1 MDMTSSIVLFFQNF
15 YQMFVDMSFYMVI
28 GLILVGLIH
37 QVLSED
43 WIPKQLGKKGFFSI
57 FKASVFG
64 IPLPICSCGVIPFA
78 VFLKKSG
85 ASIGAIISFLI
96 STPQTG
102 VDSIIATYGMMGPVF
117 AIFRPLAAF
126 VSGIVG
132 GGLIEAASNAW
143 NLDIPSNPT
152 PVTCSHCNPQK
163 EEENCEHHQAEPPT
177 KALDKKTT
185 VASFLRNVFSYA
197 FQEMI
202 QDIALSFLV
211 GVAIAAFITTIIPP
225 NFFSNTMV
233 GNSFLSGIVMIII
246 GLPMY
251 ICSTSSIPIAISL
264 IIAGINPGAAFVF
277 LYVGP
282 ATNIATI
289 ATLQK
294 SLGKKVIILYL
305 CVLVFM
311 ALALGFLLDW
321 IFAWVGTDISQFLLE
336 KHSHIIQ
343 SPYHIA
349 IAIFFML
356 VLIWNLW
363 RRFSS
368 K

>member
-1 MDMTSSIVLFFQNF
+1 MTESFVLFFKNF
-15 YQMFVDMSFYMVI
+15 YQMFVDMSLYMVI
-28 GLILVGLIH
+28 GLLLVGFLH
-37 QVLSED
+37 QVLSEE
-43 WIPKQLGKKGFFSI
+43 WIPKHLGKKGFTSI

-64 IPLPICSCGVIPFA
+64 VPLPICSCGVIPFA

-126 VSGIVG
+126 VSGITG

-143 NLDIPSNPT
+143 NLNIPSNST
-152 PVTCSHCNPQK
+152 PVKCTHCHPQK
-163 EEENCEHHQAEPPT
+163 EEDNCEDSQFMKSRNAPN
-177 KALDKKTT
+177 KKTIAT
-185 VASFLRNVFSYA
+185 SFFRNIFTYA
-197 FQEMI
+197 FQEMV

-211 GVAIAAFITTIIPP
+211 GVAIAALITTIIPP
-225 NFFSNTMV
+225 NFFSNTIV
-233 GNSFLSGIVMIII
+233 GNSLVSGMAMILI

-277 LYVGP
+277 LFVGP
-282 ATNIATI
+282 ATNVATI

-294 SLGKKVIILYL
+294 ALGKKVIGLYL

-321 IFAWVGTDISQFLLE
+321 VFEQVGVNISQFLLE
-336 KHSHIIQ
+336 KHTHIIQ
-343 SPYHIA
+343 SPYYVA

-363 RRFSS
+363 RRFTR

>member
-1 MDMTSSIVLFFQNF
+1 MIESIVLFFKNF
-15 YQMFVDMSFYMVI
+15 YQMFVDMSLYMVI
-28 GLILVGLIH
+28 GLLLVGFLH

-43 WIPKQLGKKGFFSI
+43 WIPKHLGKKGFASI

-64 IPLPICSCGVIPFA
+64 VPLPICSCGVIPFA

-126 VSGIVG
+126 VSGIAG

-143 NLDIPSNPT
+143 NLDIPSNSA
-152 PVTCSHCNPQK
+152 PVKCSHCHPKK
-163 EEENCEHHQAEPPT
+163 EEDNCGHSRAEVLSEEPD
-177 KALDKKTT
+177 KAT
-185 VASFLRNVFSYA
+185 NVFSFIRNIFTYA
-197 FQEMI
+197 FQEMV
-202 QDIALSFLV
+202 QDIALSFLI

-233 GNSFLSGIVMIII
+233 GNSLVSGIVMILV

-277 LYVGP
+277 LFVGP
-282 ATNIATI
+282 ATNVATI

-294 SLGKKVIILYL
+294 ALGKKVIVLYL

-321 IFAWVGTDISQFLLE
+321 IFELVGVNISQFLLE
-336 KHSHIIQ
+336 KHTHMIQ

-363 RRFSS
+363 RRFTS

>member
-1 MDMTSSIVLFFQNF
+1 MTNSIGLFFQNF
-15 YQMFVDMSFYMVI
+15 YQMFVDMSLYMVI
-28 GLILVGLIH
+28 GLLVVGFLH
-37 QVLSED
+37 QILSED
-43 WIPKQLGKKGFFSI
+43 WIPKHLGKKGFSSI

-64 IPLPICSCGVIPFA
+64 VPLPICSCGVIPFA

-126 VSGIVG
+126 VSGIAG
-132 GGLIEAASNAW
+132 GELIEAASNAW
-143 NLDIPSNPT
+143 NLNIPTNSV
-152 PVTCSHCNPQK
+152 PVKCSHCHPQK
-163 EEENCEHHQAEPPT
+163 EEDDCEDPKLVQSADVPNE
-177 KALDKKTT
+177 KTT
-185 VASFLRNVFSYA
+185 VTSFLRNIFTYA
-197 FQEMI
+197 FQEMV

-211 GVAIAAFITTIIPP
+211 GVAIAALITTVIPP

-233 GNSFLSGIVMIII
+233 GNSLVSGIVMILI

-277 LYVGP
+277 LFVGP
-282 ATNIATI
+282 ATNVATI

-294 SLGKKVIILYL
+294 ALGKKVIVLYL

-321 IFAWVGTDISQFLLE
+321 IFELVGVNISQFLLE
-336 KHSHIIQ
+336 KHTHMIQ

-363 RRFSS
+363 RRFTS

>member
-1 MDMTSSIVLFFQNF
+1 MTESFVLFFKNF
-15 YQMFVDMSFYMVI
+15 YQMFVDMSLYMVI
-28 GLILVGLIH
+28 GLLLVGFLH
-37 QVLSED
+37 QILSED
-43 WIPKQLGKKGFFSI
+43 WIPKHLGKKGFTSI

-64 IPLPICSCGVIPFA
+64 VPLPICSCGVIPFA

-126 VSGIVG
+126 VSGIAG

-143 NLDIPSNPT
+143 NLNIPTNSA
-152 PVTCSHCNPQK
+152 PVKCSHCHPQK
-163 EEENCEHHQAEPPT
+163 EEGDCGDPKLMQSADEPY
-177 KALDKKTT
+177 KKTT
-185 VASFLRNVFSYA
+185 VTSFLRNILTYA
-197 FQEMI
+197 FHEMV

-211 GVAIAAFITTIIPP
+211 GVAIAALITTVIPP

-233 GNSFLSGIVMIII
+233 GNSLVSGIVMILI

-277 LYVGP
+277 LFVGP
-282 ATNIATI
+282 ATNVATI

-294 SLGKKVIILYL
+294 SLGKKVIGLYL

-311 ALALGFLLDW
+311 ALVLGFVLDW
-321 IFAWVGTDISQFLLE
+321 IFEQVGVNISQFLLE
-336 KHSHIIQ
+336 KHTHMIQ
-343 SPYHIA
+343 SPFHIV
-349 IAIFFML
+349 IAIFFMF

-363 RRFSS
+363 RRFTR